1 MILSSISKKLRA
13 YRKNNNLT
21 IAQMAEQSQL
31 STALISQLER
41 DLANPTLSVLQILAN
56 TLGISITELLAEDT
70 EEESLVLRASDRE
83 KSFYNDSDLKSYH
96 YILTPE
102 EMKSNLRLAL
112 VHIEPKS
119 ETLSGEFFVH
129 KNDEI
134 VFILSGDVTT
144 IYENS
149 EIVLHEGD
157 TLRIPGNKKHRYY
170 NKSKK
175 SVEMLTIKTSRN
187 F

>member
-1 MILSSISKKLRA
+1 
-13 YRKNNNLT
+13 
-21 IAQMAEQSQL
+21 MAEQTQL

-56 TLGISITELLAEDT
+56 TLGISITELLAEDI

-112 VHIEPKS
+112 VHIEPRS

-134 VFILSGDVTT
+134 VFILFGDVTT

>member
-1 MILSSISKKLRA
+1 
-13 YRKNNNLT
+13 
-21 IAQMAEQSQL
+21 MAEQTQL

-56 TLGISITELLAEDT
+56 TLGISITELLAEDI

-112 VHIEPKS
+112 VHIEPRS
-119 ETLSGEFFVH
+119 ETLSGEFL
-129 KNDEI
+129 
-134 VFILSGDVTT
+134 FIKMMKLSL
-144 IYENS
+144 YY
-149 EIVLHEGD
+149 LD
-157 TLRIPGNKKHRYY
+157 TLQPFMRIQRLFYMKVIP
-170 NKSKK
+170 
-175 SVEMLTIKTSRN
+175 
-187 F
+187 